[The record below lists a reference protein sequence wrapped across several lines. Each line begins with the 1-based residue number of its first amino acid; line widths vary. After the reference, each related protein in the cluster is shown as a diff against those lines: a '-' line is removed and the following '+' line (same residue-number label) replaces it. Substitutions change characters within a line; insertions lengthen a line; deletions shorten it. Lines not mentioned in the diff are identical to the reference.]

1 MTKVPDKKPK
11 VELMPEH
18 TDMQK
23 FLDLP
28 DKPEDYLEELP
39 EAREECIRMISKNMA
54 YLAGQT
60 TLRYWFVGRIIAT
73 LEERKEEKV
82 LEELETRIGYKQRN
96 LQYIRALYLKFP
108 NFALVEKASTCG
120 LEWSD
125 FRLLTSIKDQ
135 ETRDAT
141 LQKLIEGTLERTS
154 IPDEIE
160 RLAKLNAPPT
170 PPSVEPTPEGEKESD
185 KKPVQYF
192 QKLEKKITA
201 FQEDLS
207 LQLAE
212 FASMYDVTQ
221 NETLVEEAEY
231 NTICSSVAKIITTV
245 KPLMEILKDLY
256 QNSCEKFEVKAPKLK
271 E

>member
-1 MTKVPDKKPK
+1 MTKVPDKVSK
-11 VELMPEH
+11 VEVMPEH
-18 TDMQK
+18 QDMRK

-28 DKPEDYLEELP
+28 DKPEDYLETLP
-39 EAREECIRMISKNMA
+39 DDREKCIQLISKNMA
-54 YLAGQT
+54 YLTSQT

-73 LEERKEEKV
+73 MEERGEEKV
-82 LEELETRIGYKQRN
+82 LDELEKRTGFKQRN

-108 NFALVEKASTCG
+108 NFSLVEKACTCG

-141 LQKLIEGTLERTS
+141 LQKLIEGKLERIS

-160 RLAKLNAPPT
+160 RLAKLNAP
-170 PPSVEPTPEGEKESD
+170 EPTVTDTSTKPEEKVSD

-192 QKLEKKITA
+192 QKLEKKITS
-201 FQEDLS
+201 FNEEITN
-207 LQLAE
+207 QLAE
-212 FASMYDVTQ
+212 FTVMYDITQ
-221 NETLVEEAEY
+221 NEELIEEKEY
-231 NTICSSVAKIITTV
+231 DEICVAVSKIICSV
-245 KPLMEILKDLY
+245 KPLVEILKDLY
-256 QNSCEKFEVKAPKLK
+256 QSSIEKFEVKAPKLK